1 MEIVRSWRPVCLV
14 VGASLACAGSRPGR
28 TLMLDTKLPG
38 SFQQLSN
45 VVELRDGHI
54 AFADT
59 RARLFLRGDL
69 RSGKLDTIGVRVDTL
84 GPGAAPSMYKLP
96 GWVAHL
102 AGDTVALV
110 DFAALRTTLWT
121 ESGQAVRALPLPP
134 AGGATPVLAYD
145 QSGFGYKTDYQAI
158 VGGGEPGRS
167 LRPDS
172 VPVLRLELATGR
184 VDTVANLAAPE
195 YGDAVFGEQT
205 QQVAKIFGPNDLFG
219 VLPDG
224 RVWVARARENRVDWR
239 GPGGVWIQGRAREYT
254 KVPVTD
260 ADKQRVIARIR
271 EQGKGRGLPDSLRLE
286 WPFAE
291 NKPPFEAGLT
301 NPAGDVWLQRARAV
315 DAAEAVYDVYGS
327 NGDWKQAVAFPAGV
341 TLAGFGSG
349 GAVYGIIKDGDARA
363 VGKYRLK

>member
-1 MEIVRSWRPVCLV
+1 MDIVRSWRPLCLFV
-14 VGASLACAGSRPGR
+14 SGTLACGGSGSSRKL
-28 TLMLDTKLPG
+28 TLETKLPG
-38 SFQQLSN
+38 SVQQPSN

-54 AFADT
+54 FFADS

-69 RSGKLDTIGVRVDTL
+69 RSGKLDTIGTRVDSL

-121 ESGQAVRALPLPP
+121 EAGQAVRALPLPP
-134 AGGATPVLAYD
+134 AGGSTPVLAYD
-145 QSGFGYKTDYQAI
+145 QSGFGYKADYQAV
-158 VGGGEPGRS
+158 VGGGEPGRTI
-167 LRPDS
+167 RPDS
-172 VPVLRLELATGR
+172 VPVLRLELASGR

-195 YGDAVFGEQT
+195 YGDALFGEQT

-224 RVWVARARENRVDWR
+224 RVWVARARENRIDWR
-239 GPGGVWIQGRAREYT
+239 GPGGVWIQGRARQYT

-291 NKPPFEAGLT
+291 SKPPFEAGVT
-301 NPAGDVWLQRARAV
+301 DPAGEVWLQRARPV
-315 DAAEAVYDVYGS
+315 DASEAVYDVYGS
-327 NGDWKQAVAFPAGV
+327 NGDWKQAVTFPAGV

-349 GAVYGIIKDGDARA
+349 GAVYGIIKDGDART
-363 VGKYRLK
+363 VGKYRLQ